1 MNAPLP
7 HWLWAAG
14 LALLLACEPKDE
26 LDAADTGPEGD
37 DDTDVDTDHLVAWV
51 VRHAEKESEGSD
63 PHLTEEGEA
72 RAEALA
78 ELLADVPIAA
88 TYATD
93 YNRTRE
99 TCGPTS
105 VAQGIELVDDI
116 EPFEDLA
123 LHIIAEH
130 QHEQVLHCGH
140 SWTIPTFM
148 NALGVPDAISIP
160 SGDYGDL
167 WIVTMMGDEVL
178 SVELSHYGE

>member
-1 MNAPLP
+1 MVAPLP
-7 HWLWAAG
+7 RWLWAPG
-14 LALLLACEPKDE
+14 LALLLACEPKGE
-26 LDAADTGPEGD
+26 LDSADTVPEGD
-37 DDTDVDTDHLVAWV
+37 SDTVVDTDTLVAWV

-78 ELLADVPIAA
+78 KLLADVPLVA

-105 VAQGIELVDDI
+105 EAQVIDMVDDI

-140 SWTIPTFM
+140 AWTIPTFM
-148 NALGVPDAISIP
+148 DALGVSDDISIP

-167 WIVTMMGDEVL
+167 WIVTLMGDEVL